1 MRQLTVSIG
10 VGDQQG
16 RYFEDLE
23 ATVNTRSTFTAI
35 PRTLLQKLGVPV
47 TRSARARLADGTT
60 APIDLGCVLIRLDG
74 QVFPTQVIF
83 AEDDQNSVLGRVTLE
98 AALLAVDPQQQ
109 CLVPV
114 DLDISRPR
122 HLSNNAEPDNGPWD
136 NLDALFADAELPFGH
151 PGRNFDDSPP
161 GTDRFDDHYEPPPPD
176 PPDEGTV
183 HYGPGGRRPLCD
195 TDSGTAVHTEDPDQV
210 RGCADCLELVAE
222 DLEDNNPYAGRCLH
236 CLQQITAVGGVAWR
250 RIVRSPC
257 PHCGKPGW

>member
-151 PGRNFDDSPP
+151 PGRNFDDSPARHRP
-161 GTDRFDDHYEPPPPD
+161 
-176 PPDEGTV
+176 V
-183 HYGPGGRRPLCD
+183 RRPLRAS
-195 TDSGTAVHTEDPDQV
+195 TTGPTGRGHRPLRPRWPTSPLRQPTAGPRSTLKTPT
-210 RGCADCLELVAE
+210 RSAAA
-222 DLEDNNPYAGRCLH
+222 P
-236 CLQQITAVGGVAWR
+236 TAW
-250 RIVRSPC
+250 S
-257 PHCGKPGW
+257 W